1 MAKLLFVEDNLDIRR
16 LLVKR
21 LKRRGYDLV
30 EANNGEEGLAMARSE
45 APDLILMDM
54 AMPVMD
60 GLEATAKL
68 KEDPDLA
75 RIPIIAL
82 TAFSDDGRREAA
94 MKSGCVDYVTKPI
107 QFQGLLAKIET
118 WLEASR

>member
-1 MAKLLFVEDNLDIRR
+1 
-16 LLVKR
+16 
-21 LKRRGYDLV
+21 
-30 EANNGEEGLAMARSE
+30 MARSE
-45 APDLILMDM
+45 RPDLILMDM

-68 KEDPDLA
+68 KEDPELA